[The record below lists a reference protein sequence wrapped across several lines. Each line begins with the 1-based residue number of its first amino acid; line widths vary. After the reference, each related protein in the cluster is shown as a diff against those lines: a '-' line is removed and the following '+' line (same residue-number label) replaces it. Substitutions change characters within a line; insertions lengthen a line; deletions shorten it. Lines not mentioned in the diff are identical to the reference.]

1 MPLLRPPASGRRRG
15 RVSLHG
21 KPLAIE
27 YRRHPL
33 ADHYKVLG
41 VSQDASPD
49 EIKRA
54 YRKLARE
61 LHPDVAG
68 ERGEEEFKDVTR
80 AYEVLSDPRKRQ
92 QYDLGVDPTA
102 PSGGGFTGAPGYGN
116 FGGTFGFQDIFET
129 FFGGSMGGGSQGP
142 MPRVRRGQ
150 DSLVRLDIDLR
161 DAVFGAEKELQVDTA
176 VTCPICKG
184 DGCSPGTQ
192 PRTCTTC
199 EGSGHVQ
206 RVARSFLG
214 QVLTNSPCPQCNG
227 YGTII
232 PSPCP
237 DCRGDGRVR
246 EKRTV
251 AVDVPAGV
259 DNGTR
264 IKLSGE
270 GEVGPGG
277 GPHGDLYV
285 EIREGKHEF
294 FKRRGDDLT
303 CKLTVPM
310 TAAALGT
317 VLQVNTFDGLRDLEI
332 RPGTQPGEKIRLK
345 GLGVA
350 KLNQNSRG
358 DLWATVDVQIPTA
371 LDDEQRMLLQQFAA
385 VRGEERAQPQLT
397 VKTNSSN
404 SVFGK
409 LKNKLSGK

>member
-1 MPLLRPPASGRRRG
+1 
-15 RVSLHG
+15 
-21 KPLAIE
+21 
-27 YRRHPL
+27 L

-41 VSQDASPD
+41 VSRDASAD

-102 PSGGGFTGAPGYGN
+102 PSGGGVHGFGGAGN
-116 FGGTFGFQDIFET
+116 FGSFGFQDIFET
-129 FFGGSMGGGSQGP
+129 FFGAGMGGTASQGP
-142 MPRVRRGQ
+142 MPRKRRGQ
-150 DSLVRLDIDLR
+150 DSLVRLDIDLA
-161 DAVFGAEKELQVDTA
+161 DAVFGANKEVTVDTA

-184 DGCSPGTQ
+184 DGCSPGTH

-199 EGSGHVQ
+199 DGTGHVQ

-227 YGTII
+227 FGTII

-237 DCRGDGRVR
+237 ECRGDGRVR

-251 AVDVPAGV
+251 DVEVPAGV
-259 DNGTR
+259 ENGTR
-264 IKLSGE
+264 IRLTGE

-317 VLQVNTFDGLRDLEI
+317 VLQLNTFDGPRDLEI

-345 GLGVA
+345 GLGVT
-350 KLNQNSRG
+350 KLNQNVRG
-358 DLWATVDVQIPTA
+358 DLWATVDVKIPTG
-371 LDDEQRMLLQQFAA
+371 LDDQQRALLQQFAA
-385 VRGEERAQPQLT
+385 VRGEERAEAKITGKAP
-397 VKTNSSN
+397 NN

-409 LKNKLSGK
+409 IKNKFTGK